1 MAKSVQ
7 EQRDEMRDMIS
18 ETRAYQK
25 TIFKK
30 LDKIESH
37 LSVQNGRLIDV
48 EKSQS
53 LIKGVGATISIV
65 LTAIIAFVKGE

>member
-30 LDKIESH
+30 LDKIEEH
-37 LSVQNGRLIDV
+37 LSVQN
-48 EKSQS
+48 K
-53 LIKGVGATISIV
+53 
-65 LTAIIAFVKGE
+65 